1 MMSKSLIHSYKLGG
15 KNIIL
20 DVNSGSVHE
29 ADELTYDL
37 LAGITPPFLPELD
50 EDILNRLTR
59 FYTKEEIIECYDE
72 IKELYKEDLLYS
84 SDIYGDY
91 AAKSV
96 PSPIKAM
103 CLLIAEDCNLRCE
116 YCFAEGG
123 DYGKGARKLMPLVT
137 AKAALDFLVSHSYGR
152 ENLEVDF
159 FGGEPL
165 LNWEVVKETV
175 RYGRELEKTYK
186 KNIRFTITTNG
197 ILLDDEKIDFIN
209 AEMSNVVLS
218 LDGRKAVHD
227 RMRVYEDGS
236 GSYDEIIGKFKE
248 LVKRRGDK
256 DYYVRG
262 TFTKHNLDF
271 ADDVLAIYNE
281 GFTQISVEPVI
292 ADKNLSN
299 CDYAITE
306 KELPAIF
313 KEYERLAKIIINNH
327 RSDEPRLNFFH
338 FSVDLWNGPCII
350 KRMRGCGCGNEYCAV
365 SPDGNIYPCH
375 QFSGVEK
382 YLMGNISQN
391 NFNFEIKNEFASAN
405 VMTKPD
411 CSDCWAKYFCSG
423 GCDANNFNFTGDIKT
438 PVKLY
443 CELQKKRLE
452 CAIAIQSAEYNAK
465 SAED

>member
-1 MMSKSLIHSYKLGG
+1 MSLIHSYKLGG

-20 DVNSGSVHE
+20 DVNSGAVHD

-37 LAGITPPFLPELD
+37 LANLAPPFPAELD
-50 EDILNRLTR
+50 EETVNRLSR
-59 FYTKEEIIECYDE
+59 FYSRDEIIECYDE
-72 IKELYKEDLLYS
+72 IRQLYKDDLLYS
-84 SDIYGDY
+84 TDIYGDY

-123 DYGKGARKLMPLVT
+123 DYGKGERRLMSFST
-137 AKAALDFLVSHSYGR
+137 AKAAIDFLVSHSYGR

-165 LNWEVVKETV
+165 LNWDVVKETV
-175 RYGRELEKTYK
+175 AYARNLEKSCN
-186 KNIRFTITTNG
+186 KNFRFTITTNG

-209 AEMSNVVLS
+209 TEMSNVVLS
-218 LDGRKAVHD
+218 LDGRREVHD
-227 RMRVYEDGS
+227 RMRVFEGGEGS
-236 GSYDEIIGKFKE
+236 FDAIIGKFKE
-248 LVKRRGDK
+248 LVKRRGGK

-292 ADKNLSN
+292 ASSDS
-299 CDYAITE
+299 DYAITE
-306 KELPAIF
+306 KELPAVF

-338 FSVDLWNGPCII
+338 FSVDLWNGPCIV
-350 KRMRGCGCGNEYCAV
+350 KRMRGCGCGNEYLAV

-375 QFSGVEK
+375 QFSGVSK
-382 YLMGNISQN
+382 YLMGNIAKN
-391 NFNFEIKNEFASAN
+391 DFNFEIKNEFASAN
-405 VMTKPD
+405 VMTKEQ
-411 CSDCWAKYFCSG
+411 CSECWAKYYCSG
-423 GCDANNFNFTGDIKT
+423 GCDANNFTYTGDIKT

-452 CAIAIQSAEYNAK
+452 CAIAIQSTEARGQRT
-465 SAED
+465 ED

>member
-1 MMSKSLIHSYKLGG
+1 MSLIHSYKLGG
-15 KNIIL
+15 RNIIL
-20 DVNSGSVHE
+20 DVNSGAVHD

-37 LAGITPPFLPELD
+37 LASIAPPFPTELD
-50 EDILNRLTR
+50 EEILNRLSR
-59 FYTKEEIIECYDE
+59 FYDKDEIIECYDE
-72 IKELYKEDLLYS
+72 IRELYKEDLLFS
-84 SDIYGDY
+84 TDIYGEF

-123 DYGKGARKLMPLVT
+123 DYGKGARSLMSIAT
-137 AKAALDFLVSHSYGR
+137 AKTAIDFLVSHSYGR
-152 ENLEVDF
+152 DNLEVDF

-165 LNWEVVKETV
+165 LNWDVVTETV
-175 RYGRELEKTYK
+175 AYARELEKTCK
-186 KNIRFTITTNG
+186 KNFKFTITTNG
-197 ILLDDEKIDFIN
+197 ILLDDEKIDYIN
-209 AEMSNVVLS
+209 KEMSNVVLS
-218 LDGRKAVHD
+218 LDGRKSVHD
-227 RMRVYEDGS
+227 RMRVYEG
-236 GSYDEIIGKFKE
+236 GEGTYDEVIGKFKE
-248 LVKRRGDK
+248 LVKRRGGK

-271 ADDVLAIYNE
+271 GDDVLALYGE

-292 ADKNLSN
+292 ASPD

-306 KELPAIF
+306 KELPKVF

-350 KRMRGCGCGNEYCAV
+350 KRMRGCGCGNEYLAV
-365 SPDGNIYPCH
+365 SPDGSIYPCH
-375 QFSGVEK
+375 QFSGAAK
-382 YLMGNISQN
+382 YLMGNIADN

-405 VMTKPD
+405 VMTKEQ
-411 CSDCWAKYFCSG
+411 CSECWAKYFCSG
-423 GCDANNFNFTGDIKT
+423 GCDANNFTFTGDIKT

-452 CAIAIQSAEYNAK
+452 CAIAIQSTEYGIQNT
-465 SAED
+465 EFEV

>member
-1 MMSKSLIHSYKLGG
+1 MSLIHSYKLGG

-20 DVNSGSVHE
+20 DVNSGAVHD

-37 LAGITPPFLPELD
+37 LANLTPPFPAELD
-50 EDILNRLTR
+50 EDTVNRLSR
-59 FYTKEEIIECYDE
+59 FYSKEEILECYDE
-72 IKELYKEDLLYS
+72 IRQLYKEDLLYS

-123 DYGKGARKLMPLVT
+123 DYGKGERRLMPLAT
-137 AKAALDFLVSHSYGR
+137 AKAAIDFLVSHSYGR

-165 LNWEVVKETV
+165 LNWDTVKETV
-175 RYGRELEKTYK
+175 AYARELEKTCK
-186 KNIRFTITTNG
+186 KTFRFTITTNG
-197 ILLDDEKIDFIN
+197 VLLDDEKIDYIN
-209 AEMSNVVLS
+209 KEMSNVVLS
-218 LDGRKAVHD
+218 LDGRREVHD
-227 RMRVYEDGS
+227 RMRVYEGGA
-236 GSYDEIIGKFKE
+236 GSYDGVIGKFKE
-248 LVKRRGDK
+248 LVKRRGGK

-271 ADDVLAIYNE
+271 AEDVLAIYNE

-292 ADKNLSN
+292 ASADS
-299 CDYAITE
+299 DYAITE

-327 RSDEPRLNFFH
+327 RSDEPRINFFH

-350 KRMRGCGCGNEYCAV
+350 KRMRGCGCGNEYLAV

-375 QFSGVEK
+375 QFSGVKK
-382 YLMGNISQN
+382 YYMGNIAKN
-391 NFNFEIKNEFASAN
+391 DFNFEIKNEFASAN
-405 VMTKPD
+405 VMAKEL
-411 CSDCWAKYFCSG
+411 CSECWAKYYCSG
-423 GCDANNFNFTGDIKT
+423 GCDANNFTYTGDIKT
-438 PVKLY
+438 PVKLT

-452 CAIAIQSAEYNAK
+452 CAIAIQSTEYGVQN
-465 SAED
+465 